1 MTLQNSYTPSSCQNF
16 WYNWCKSASTSK
28 FISALHAIN
37 MSIVWLFDSILLT
50 ELLDPL
56 WVEIYNSI
64 TKFNSSVKYIAT
76 KWDKV
81 LKIVMPTPT
90 VQQLL
95 GLDLLLIIRLLD
107 VAYKVQGSKRHPY
120 FYINNICMERA
131 AKERRV

>member
-1 MTLQNSYTPSSCQNF
+1 M
-16 WYNWCKSASTSK
+16 
-28 FISALHAIN
+28 
-37 MSIVWLFDSILLT
+37 
-50 ELLDPL
+50 
-56 WVEIYNSI
+56 
-64 TKFNSSVKYIAT
+64 
-76 KWDKV
+76 

-95 GLDLLLIIRLLD
+95 GLDLSLLLLVIRLLD